1 MSTPTRPRRATK
13 LKATSLVVD
22 SDSEDEMGEWE
33 ASPPPRK
40 PASKV
45 VKIKEEGKSRGKR
58 RVSDIHAS
66 PRMPLAEVDLNDDAA
81 ERRAR
86 RQSFKRSTS
95 VRNVE
100 EHGPKVERIN
110 SDKSVTV
117 ANASMV
123 ANTTANK
130 STRVAALAMVNGG
143 GHQISSVAPQV
154 PPPSLQILSSNFEE
168 WMKMATDNK
177 INATNSWH
185 FALIDYFHDMS
196 LLRNEL
202 DNSIN
207 FQKASCTLD
216 GCVKIWTSRVDSVAT
231 ETGKLLSG
239 LADDGRDAAQA
250 DEDGNEEGA
259 GDGEE
264 GVAKAKRRTHRTEAT
279 LAKSY
284 AQLQVKKFDLEFTVD
299 PLFKKTSADF
309 DEGGAMGLLMNHLGV
324 DGSLRIVFDASDC
337 KLEEDDVE
345 EELSEMKG
353 AEVDLSSLRA
363 KYFPSMDILG
373 DRAISSTLSDF
384 KFSADQNL
392 DLAFLNLDRT
402 ETETPAPGAGD
413 AFGDDGANGGTGE
426 DFFTGDQA
434 VEDDAG
440 GWGGGGG
447 WGGDDDNGPGGDAGD
462 GEPHAPS
469 GSSRVAFGGVESFDP
484 RHPPNERALVMALG
498 EGEGALDYFDQN
510 LLKNWAGPEH
520 WKMRKVIRKVTPDSS
535 TAANKASKAEK
546 KAFEIDFTTPAPS
559 AKQLFA
565 PSGRAAI
572 SLPGSKAP
580 GKRKRSSRTKAPAVK
595 RDEHLLPDDMHF
607 NSAQLLRL
615 FMKPKF
621 ALRMRRQGHVINEE
635 DGEVDERF
643 WAQAAADQAGGLFA
657 ADQTQD
663 GGAIPFGTQFFMDDF
678 DDGGGFDDDGF
689 PGPVQTMDE
698 EGDLLAATQ
707 EQLKRVRPEFV
718 NYSKRA
724 KRVDVRKLKENIWKG
739 LNIVVDHAAKDDKE
753 AKMDVV
759 PTDPE
764 DGREFGSV
772 VQDLK
777 KTYPKEKLDD
787 ISTSFCFICVLHL
800 ANEQGLKLDAGEPDE
815 TGERRVGELW
825 DLKVFRDPNA
835 TASA

>member
-1 MSTPTRPRRATK
+1 M
-13 LKATSLVVD
+13 VVD
-22 SDSEDEMGEWE
+22 SDSGEEWE
-33 ASPPPRK
+33 ASPPPPKHQGRVGK
-40 PASKV
+40 LKD
-45 VKIKEEGKSRGKR
+45 EGKAKGKR

-66 PRMPLAEVDLNDDAA
+66 PRTPLAEVDLNDDAA

-86 RQSFKRSTS
+86 RQSLKRSAS

-100 EHGPKVERIN
+100 EHLPKAERTN
-110 SDKSVTV
+110 SDKSIS
-117 ANASMV
+117 A
-123 ANTTANK
+123 
-130 STRVAALAMVNGG
+130 VAAQA
-143 GHQISSVAPQV
+143 

-239 LADDGRDAAQA
+239 LADDGRNAAQQDEEGNEDAA
-250 DEDGNEEGA
+250 E
-259 GDGEE
+259 DGEE
-264 GVAKAKRRTHRTEAT
+264 GAVAKAKRRTHRTETT

-284 AQLQVKKFDLEFTVD
+284 AHLQVKKFDLEFTVD

-324 DGSLRIVFDASDC
+324 DGSLRIVFDAGDC
-337 KLEEDDVE
+337 KLEEEDIE
-345 EELSEMKG
+345 EDLSEMKG
-353 AEVDLSSLRA
+353 AEVDLSSLRI
-363 KYFPSMDILG
+363 KYFPSMAVLE
-373 DRAISSTLSDF
+373 DRVICSTLKDF
-384 KFSADQNL
+384 KFSADQTNL
-392 DLAFLNLDRT
+392 DLAFLNIDRIDAQ
-402 ETETPAPGAGD
+402 TPTPDACD
-413 AFGDDGANGGTGE
+413 AFSDDGANGGGGE

-434 VEDDAG
+434 VDDDAN

-447 WGGDDDNGPGGDAGD
+447 WGGDDDNVGGDDAAEDRQSAGPA
-462 GEPHAPS
+462 G
-469 GSSRVAFGGVESFDP
+469 GSRVTFGGVETFDP

-498 EGEGALDYFDQN
+498 ETEGALDYFDQT

-535 TAANKASKAEK
+535 TSGTKAVKAEK
-546 KAFEIDFTTPAPS
+546 KAFEIDFTAPAPS
-559 AKQLFA
+559 TKQLFA
-565 PSGRAAI
+565 PSGRTAI
-572 SLPGSKAP
+572 TLAGTRAP
-580 GKRKRSSRTKAPAVK
+580 NKRKRSSRSKAAAPPK

-607 NSAQLLRL
+607 SSAQLLRL

-621 ALRMRRQGHVINEE
+621 ALRMRRHGQVIKGQYE

-643 WAQAAADQAGGLFA
+643 WAQAAADQAGGLEI
-657 ADQTQD
+657 DQSD
-663 GGAIPFGTQFFMDDF
+663 GEQIPFGTQFFMDDF
-678 DDGGGFDDDGF
+678 DDDG
-689 PGPVQTMDE
+689 
-698 EGDLLAATQ
+698 GDLLAATQ

-718 NYSKRA
+718 NYSKKA

-739 LNIVVDHAAKDDKE
+739 LDIMVDHGPEDKE
-753 AKMDVV
+753 IDVV
-759 PTDPE
+759 PTHPDE
-764 DGREFGSV
+764 GRQFGAV

-777 KTYPKEKLDD
+777 KSYPRDKLEE
-787 ISTSFCFICVLHL
+787 ISTSFCFICILHL
-800 ANEQGLKLDAGEPDE
+800 ANEQGLKLVAGELDE
-815 TGERRVGELW
+815 NGERKVAELS
-825 DLKVFRDPNA
+825 DLQVFRDPNA
-835 TASA
+835 TPAA

>member
-1 MSTPTRPRRATK
+1 MSTPVRPRRPTK
-13 LKATSLVVD
+13 LKAVSTVVD
-22 SDSEDEMGEWE
+22 SDPENDIEEWE

-40 PASKV
+40 PSGRAGN
-45 VKIKEEGKSRGKR
+45 IKEEGRSKSKR

-66 PRMPLAEVDLNDDAA
+66 PRAPLAEVDLNDDAA

-86 RQSFKRSTS
+86 RQSLKRSTS

-100 EHGPKVERIN
+100 EHAPKAERHN
-110 SDKSVTV
+110 SDKSVHGV
-117 ANASMV
+117 GASASMV

-130 STRVAALAMVNGG
+130 STR
-143 GHQISSVAPQV
+143 
-154 PPPSLQILSSNFEE
+154 ILSSNFEE

-177 INATNSWH
+177 INAANSWN

-239 LADDGRDAAQA
+239 LANDGRGAANG
-250 DEDGNEEGA
+250 DEDGNEDGPGE
-259 GDGEE
+259 GEE
-264 GVAKAKRRTHRTEAT
+264 GAAKAKRRTHRSEVT

-337 KLEEDDVE
+337 TLEEDDTE
-345 EELSEMKG
+345 EDLSEMKG

-363 KYFPSMDILG
+363 KYFPNMDILEDKG
-373 DRAISSTLSDF
+373 ISSTLSDF

-392 DLAFLNLDRT
+392 ELAFLNLDRA
-402 ETETPAPGAGD
+402 ETVTPNPDSGD
-413 AFGDDGANGGTGE
+413 GFDDGANGGTGE

-434 VEDDAG
+434 VDDDAG
-440 GWGGGGG
+440 GWGGEGG
-447 WGGDDDNGPGGDAGD
+447 WGGDEDNGAGGDTAD
-462 GEPHAPS
+462 GEQPAP

-520 WKMRKVIRKVTPDSS
+520 WKMRKVIRKDTPDSS

-559 AKQLFA
+559 TKQLFA

-572 SLPGSKAP
+572 LLPGSKAP
-580 GKRKRSSRTKAPAVK
+580 SKRKRSSRTKAPQVK

-607 NSAQLLRL
+607 SSTQLLRL

-643 WAQAAADQAGGLFA
+643 WAQAAADQAGGFE

-663 GGAIPFGTQFFMDDF
+663 GGPIPFGTQFFMDDF
-678 DDGGGFDDDGF
+678 EDGGYDDDGF

-739 LNIVVDHAAKDDKE
+739 LNIVVDHGSKE
-753 AKMDVV
+753 DTEMDVV
-759 PTDPE
+759 ATDPDE
-764 DGREFGSV
+764 AREFGSV
-772 VQDLK
+772 VQELK
-777 KTYPKEKLDD
+777 KTYPKDKLDE

-800 ANEQGLKLDAGEPDE
+800 ANEQGLKLDAGNPDE
-815 TGERRVGELW
+815 TGERKVGELW